1 MTQDPGA
8 GPPAPWDLCLLR
20 PLALALWPRALK
32 GFPEPRPCPLTDGP
46 EGQRR
51 PGVGVPKAP
60 LGSGDGEPRG
70 KVRALRQ
77 SWVGG
82 IMGYPGLRSAA
93 APVGL
98 KWPLGRS
105 FSSFLLSLGVKQ

>member
-1 MTQDPGA
+1 M
-8 GPPAPWDLCLLR
+8 
-20 PLALALWPRALK
+20 
-32 GFPEPRPCPLTDGP
+32 
-46 EGQRR
+46 
-51 PGVGVPKAP
+51 GVPKAP